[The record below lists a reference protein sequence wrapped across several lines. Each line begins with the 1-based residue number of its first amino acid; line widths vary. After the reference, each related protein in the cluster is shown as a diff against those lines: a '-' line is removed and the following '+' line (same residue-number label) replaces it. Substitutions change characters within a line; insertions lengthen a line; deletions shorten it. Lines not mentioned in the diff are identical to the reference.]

1 MINLVAVPVLSTAFL
16 FIVVTITLYIN
27 VFRGSIRV
35 KDHLFWMWLLG
46 LVTFLS
52 SILSYIMSVIKVF
65 ELIEQAGDISASMV
79 SMGIRES
86 LLYIKAGLIV
96 FVVSFLFWGIAKTI
110 VARR

>member
-1 MINLVAVPVLSTAFL
+1 MVNFVAVPVLSTAFL
-16 FIVVTITLYIN
+16 FTVVTIILYIN
-27 VFRGSIRV
+27 IFRGSIRV
-35 KDHLFWMWLLG
+35 KSHLFWIWLLG

-52 SILSYIMSVIKVF
+52 SILSYIINVINVF

-79 SMGIRES
+79 STGIRES